1 MTVAAVV
8 LAASPAS
15 ALEDADG
22 LPSVR
27 RIADVA
33 WSGGAIPIVVV
44 ADDPGGDVATALAG
58 ASVVLADPAPRS
70 HGPAGQMVR
79 GAEVALAEVSETT
92 AILVWPARY
101 TWVGPE
107 TVTSMIEAH
116 GVEPDVVLR
125 PSHGDITGWPVLVPV
140 VHLDRLRAVGP
151 ERDPVGAIADLVAQG
166 VLDRRLPLGD
176 PGVARD
182 LGTPRSDL
190 PPYDGPPVPPPEQAH
205 EWGAAVAD
213 EPEDAPLAPPTRV
226 PYPPD

>member
-8 LAASPAS
+8 LAASPVS
-15 ALEDADG
+15 ALEAADG

-27 RIADVA
+27 RIADIA

-44 ADDPGGDVATALAG
+44 AHDPDGEVAAALAG
-58 ASVVLADPAPRS
+58 AAVVLAEPVPRA
-70 HGPAGQMVR
+70 HGTAAQMVR
-79 GAEVALAEVSETT
+79 GAEVAVAAVRETT
-92 AILVWPARY
+92 AILLWPARY

-116 GVEPDVVLR
+116 GIEPDVVLR
-125 PSHGDITGWPVLVPV
+125 PSHGDAAGWPVLVPV

-151 ERDPVGAIADLVAQG
+151 ERDAAGAIAALVGQG
-166 VLDRRLPLGD
+166 LVDRRLALGD

-182 LGTPRSDL
+182 RSTPRADL
-190 PPYDGPPVPPPEQAH
+190 PPYDGPPVPPPERAH

-213 EPEDAPLAPPTRV
+213 EPEDAPLPPPTRV